1 MDRYVII
8 MAGGSGTRFWPKSR
22 RTLPKQLLSIFTGK
36 TMVEETLLRAAQI
49 VPRENV
55 FVITTADQAALTR
68 ELLGDAIGPDN
79 LIAEPFGRDT
89 APCIA
94 LACARVA
101 LARGEASMLVMPAD
115 HVIRPVEEFVRVANA
130 GFEAAETTEALVT
143 FGVPPTR
150 PATEYGYVAAGDV
163 EREVGG
169 ITVREVSEFK
179 EKPDL
184 ETAKQF
190 LDAGNYFWNA
200 GIFVWKLSAITAQLE
215 RHSPALAAAIPALKD
230 ALASDPSKD
239 LPPIYAA
246 LDKTSID
253 YAVME
258 RADRVLVAETTY
270 EWNDVGS
277 WTSLAELFQP
287 DDNGNIVQGDHLG
300 IDCSNLIVFAG
311 DHHLVATVGL
321 KDLIIVHTGDATLVM
336 NAGQAQRIKEVVG
349 RLQSQ
354 GREEVL

>member
-36 TMVEETLLRAAQI
+36 TMVEDTLARATEI

-55 FVITTADQAALTR
+55 FIVTTADQAALTR
-68 ELLGDAIGPDN
+68 ELLGDAIDPSN
-79 LIAEPFGRDT
+79 VIAEPFGRDT

-101 LARGEASMLVMPAD
+101 LAGDEASMLVMPAD

-130 GFEAAETTEALVT
+130 GFEAAETTDALVT
-143 FGVPPTR
+143 FGVPPTG
-150 PATEYGYVAAGDV
+150 PATGYGYIAAGDV

-169 ITVREVSEFK
+169 ITVREVSEFR
-179 EKPDL
+179 EKPDV

-190 LDAGNYFWNA
+190 IEAGNYFWNA
-200 GIFVWKLSAITAQLE
+200 GIFVWKLSTMTAQLV
-215 RHSPALAAAIPALKD
+215 RHSPDLAAAVPALRE
-230 ALASDPSKD
+230 ALAGDPSKE
-239 LPPIYAA
+239 LPPIYAK
-246 LDKTSID
+246 LEKISID

-258 RADRVLVAETTY
+258 RADRVLVVGTTY

-277 WTSLAELFQP
+277 WTSLAELFEA
-287 DDNGNIVQGDHLG
+287 DDEGHIAQGDHVG

-311 DHHLVATVGL
+311 DNHLVATVGV
-321 KDLIIVHTGDATLVM
+321 KDLIIVHTDDATLVM
-336 NAGQAQRIKEVVG
+336 NAAEAQRIKEVVE
-349 RLQSQ
+349 RLHGE